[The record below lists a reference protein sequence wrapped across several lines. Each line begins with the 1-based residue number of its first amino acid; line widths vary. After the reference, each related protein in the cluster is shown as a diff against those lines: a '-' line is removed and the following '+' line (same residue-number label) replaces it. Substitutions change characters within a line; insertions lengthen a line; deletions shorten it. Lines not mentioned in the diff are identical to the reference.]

1 MNIVKLQD
9 IKLIHGNPLD
19 FYTLTKKNQKE
30 KLRKQSHSTQKKRY
44 LGINLTE
51 ETKHLYAENYETLMK
66 EIKDDTN
73 RWRDYTMFLDRKNQY
88 CENDYTT
95 KAI

>member
-19 FYTLTKKNQKE
+19 FYTLTKKNQEE
-30 KLRKQSHSTQKKRY
+30 KLRKTIPFNTKIRY
-44 LGINLTE
+44 LGINLPE
-51 ETKHLYAENYETLMK
+51 ETKHLYAENYKTLMK
-66 EIKDDTN
+66 ETKDDTN